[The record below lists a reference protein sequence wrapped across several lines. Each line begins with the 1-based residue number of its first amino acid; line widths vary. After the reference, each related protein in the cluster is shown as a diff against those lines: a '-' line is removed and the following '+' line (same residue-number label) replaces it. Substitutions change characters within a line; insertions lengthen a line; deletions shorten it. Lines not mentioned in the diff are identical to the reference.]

1 MQDQIPATPET
12 PVDPNA
18 AAVPADPNAATAAS
32 DPNAAAMATDPNA
45 AAMAIDPNAAAMA
58 ADPNAAAPL
67 LPGQESLDVSSAL
80 LPGMD
85 RLDLLMG
92 NTDSLALS
100 KMGFAHLIDNAD
112 MVGMVGGVVL
122 GVMSILV
129 WYYILYNGLRLV
141 SVRARYQRVMDSFW
155 EAKSPR
161 DAIEQLKTEPEYEP
175 FSKIALDAAF
185 AAEHHSD
192 ALGGRMAEAL
202 SRHEFIDRALR
213 SGVDR
218 EAGKLESGL
227 TMLASV
233 GSTAPF
239 VGLFGTVWGI
249 YHALI
254 RIGASGE
261 ATLDVVAGPVG
272 EALIMTCIGLGV
284 AIPSVLAYNYFV
296 RSNKELN
303 ARFATF
309 AHDLLDYFATGN
321 RVRGQRYGN
330 RQHMPSQG

>member
-1 MQDQIPATPET
+1 M
-12 PVDPNA
+12 
-18 AAVPADPNAATAAS
+18 
-32 DPNAAAMATDPNA
+32 
-45 AAMAIDPNAAAMA
+45 
-58 ADPNAAAPL
+58 
-67 LPGQESLDVSSAL
+67 
-80 LPGMD
+80 
-85 RLDLLMG
+85 MG

-100 KMGFAHLIDNAD
+100 KMGFAHLLDNAD
-112 MVGMVGGVVL
+112 FVGLVTFSVL
-122 GVMSILV
+122 AVMSVLV
-129 WYYILYNGLRLV
+129 WYYILYNFLRLV
-141 SVRARYQRVMDSFW
+141 SIRSRCQKVLDAFW
-155 EAKSPR
+155 ESSSPR
-161 DAIEQLKTEPEYEP
+161 EAIEQLREQPDHEP

-202 SRHEFIDRALR
+202 SRHDFIDRALR
-213 SGVDR
+213 SGVQR
-218 EAGKLESGL
+218 EAGRMESGL

-254 RIGASGE
+254 SIGAKGE

-296 RSNKELN
+296 RSNKELY
-303 ARFATF
+303 ARFASF
-309 AHDLLDYFATGN
+309 AHDLLDYFATGQ
-321 RVRGQRYGN
+321 RVRGQKYGTK
-330 RQHMPSQG
+330 QHLPSTG

>member
-1 MQDQIPATPET
+1 MQDQIPVTPET

-18 AAVPADPNAATAAS
+18 AAAPVDLGATTTAVDPTAVAV
-32 DPNAAAMATDPNA
+32 DPG
-45 AAMAIDPNAAAMA
+45 
-58 ADPNAAAPL
+58 AAAPL
-67 LPGQESLDVSSAL
+67 LPSQESLDVSSAL

-100 KMGFAHLIDNAD
+100 KMGFAHLIENAD
-112 MVGMVGGVVL
+112 MVGIVAGTVL
-122 GVMSILV
+122 GLMSILV
-129 WYYILYNGLRLV
+129 WYYILYNALRLV
-141 SVRARYQRVMDSFW
+141 SVRARYQQVMDAFW
-155 EAKSPR
+155 ESKSPR
-161 DAIEQLKTEPEYEP
+161 DAIGQLQQQPEYEP

-202 SRHEFIDRALR
+202 SRHEFIDRAVR

-218 EAGKLESGL
+218 EAGRLESGL

-272 EALIMTCIGLGV
+272 EALIMTCVGLGV

-303 ARFATF
+303 ARLATF

>member
-1 MQDQIPATPET
+1 MQDQVPNTPEIAA
-12 PVDPNA
+12 DPA
-18 AAVPADPNAATAAS
+18 AAQ
-32 DPNAAAMATDPNA
+32 AAADATTA
-45 AAMAIDPNAAAMA
+45 TTLA
-58 ADPNAAAPL
+58 ADPNAAAAAAASIDPGAVASTDPSMM
-67 LPGQESLDVSSAL
+67 LPGDAGQSLDVSSAL

-85 RLDLLMG
+85 RLDLMMG

-100 KMGFAHLIDNAD
+100 KMGFSHLLDNAD
-112 MVGMVGGVVL
+112 MVGMVAGAVL
-122 GVMSILV
+122 AVMSVLV
-129 WYYILYNGLRLV
+129 WFYILYNLLRLV
-141 SVRARYQRVMDSFW
+141 SVRMRYQRVMDTFW
-155 EAKSPR
+155 DARSPR
-161 DAIEQLKTEPEYEP
+161 DAIDQLKAEPEYEP

-202 SRHEFIDRALR
+202 SRHEFIDRAVR

-218 EAGKLESGL
+218 EAGRLESGL

-321 RVRGQRYGN
+321 RVRGQRYGTK
-330 RQHMPSQG
+330 QHMPSQG

>member
-1 MQDQIPATPET
+1 MQDQVPATPEM
-12 PVDPNA
+12 PVDPAAAAAAVDPNA
-18 AAVPADPNAATAAS
+18 ITLD
-32 DPNAAAMATDPNA
+32 
-45 AAMAIDPNAAAMA
+45 
-58 ADPNAAAPL
+58 
-67 LPGQESLDVSSAL
+67 PGQASLDVSSAL
-80 LPGMD
+80 PPGMD

-100 KMGFAHLIDNAD
+100 KMGFAHLLDNAD
-112 MVGMVGGVVL
+112 LVGLVTFSVL
-122 GVMSILV
+122 AVMSVLV
-129 WYYILYNGLRLV
+129 WYYILYNFLRLWSIRSRV
-141 SVRARYQRVMDSFW
+141 QKVMDAFW
-155 EAKSPR
+155 DAKTPR
-161 DAIEQLKTEPEYEP
+161 DAIEELKEQPAHEP

-213 SGVDR
+213 SGVQR
-218 EAGKLESGL
+218 EAGKMESGL

-254 RIGASGE
+254 SIGAQGE

-296 RSNKELN
+296 RSNKELY

-321 RVRGQRYGN
+321 RVRGQKYGTK
-330 RQHMPSQG
+330 QHLPSAG

>member
-1 MQDQIPATPET
+1 MQDQVPASPEMPVDPATAAT
-12 PVDPNA
+12 AVDPNA
-18 AAVPADPNAATAAS
+18 VALD
-32 DPNAAAMATDPNA
+32 
-45 AAMAIDPNAAAMA
+45 
-58 ADPNAAAPL
+58 
-67 LPGQESLDVSSAL
+67 PGQASLDVSSAL
-80 LPGMD
+80 PPGMD

-100 KMGFAHLIDNAD
+100 KMGFAHLLDNAD
-112 MVGMVGGVVL
+112 LVGLMTFSVL
-122 GVMSILV
+122 AVMSVLV
-129 WYYILYNGLRLV
+129 WYYILYNFLRLW
-141 SVRARYQRVMDSFW
+141 SIRSRIQKVMDAFW
-155 EAKSPR
+155 DAKTPR
-161 DAIEQLKTEPEYEP
+161 DAIEELKEQPAHEP

-213 SGVDR
+213 SGVQR
-218 EAGKLESGL
+218 EAGKMESGL

-254 RIGASGE
+254 SIGAQGE

-296 RSNKELN
+296 RSNKELY

-321 RVRGQRYGN
+321 RVRGQKYGTK
-330 RQHMPSQG
+330 QHLPSAG

>member
-1 MQDQIPATPET
+1 MQDQIPATPATT
-12 PVDPNA
+12 PDPAMVDPAAAAATMDPNA
-18 AAVPADPNAATAAS
+18 AA
-32 DPNAAAMATDPNA
+32 AAMDPS
-45 AAMAIDPNAAAMA
+45 
-58 ADPNAAAPL
+58 
-67 LPGQESLDVSSAL
+67 GGSLDVSSTL
-80 LPGMD
+80 PPGMD
-85 RLDLLMG
+85 RLDMMMG
-92 NTDSLALS
+92 NTDSLALT
-100 KMGFAHLIDNAD
+100 KMGFSHLVDNAD
-112 MVGMVGGVVL
+112 LVGLVAFVVMFA
-122 GVMSILV
+122 MSMLV
-129 WYYILYNGLRLV
+129 WYYILLNFLRLWA
-141 SVRARYQRVMDSFW
+141 VRARAEKVIASFW
-155 EAKSPR
+155 DANSPR
-161 DAIEQLKTEPEYEP
+161 EAIEVLRGQPDYEP

-213 SGVDR
+213 GGVSR
-218 EAGKLESGL
+218 EVARFESGL
-227 TMLASV
+227 TLLASV

-296 RSNKELN
+296 RSNKSLTARLN
-303 ARFATF
+303 AF
-309 AHDLLDYFATGN
+309 AHDLWDYYATGT
-321 RVRGQRYGN
+321 RVRGQRYGTK
-330 RQHMPSQG
+330 QHVPSAG

>member
-1 MQDQIPATPET
+1 
-12 PVDPNA
+12 
-18 AAVPADPNAATAAS
+18 
-32 DPNAAAMATDPNA
+32 
-45 AAMAIDPNAAAMA
+45 
-58 ADPNAAAPL
+58 
-67 LPGQESLDVSSAL
+67 
-80 LPGMD
+80 MD

-112 MVGMVGGVVL
+112 IVGIVAFT
-122 GVMSILV
+122 VMGIMSLLV
-129 WYYILYNGLRLV
+129 WYYILYNALRLV
-141 SVRARYQRVMDSFW
+141 SVRARTQRIMESFW
-155 EAKSPR
+155 EASSPR
-161 DAIEQLKTEPEYEP
+161 EAIEQLRSEPEYEP

-213 SGVDR
+213 SGVQR
-218 EAGKLESGL
+218 EAARMESGL
-227 TMLASV
+227 TLLASV

-254 RIGASGE
+254 SIGQSGE

-296 RSNKELN
+296 RSNKALN
-303 ARFATF
+303 ASFMTF

-330 RQHMPSQG
+330 KQHAPSAG

>member
-1 MQDQIPATPET
+1 MQDQVPASTEM
-12 PVDPNA
+12 VDPSA
-18 AAVPADPNAATAAS
+18 AAATL
-32 DPNAAAMATDPNA
+32 D
-45 AAMAIDPNAAAMA
+45 
-58 ADPNAAAPL
+58 
-67 LPGQESLDVSSAL
+67 PGQASLDVSSAL
-80 LPGMD
+80 PPGMD

-112 MVGMVGGVVL
+112 LVGIMAGTVL
-122 GVMSILV
+122 GIMSLLV
-129 WYYILYNGLRLV
+129 WYYILYNALRLI
-141 SVRARYQRVMDSFW
+141 SVRARTHRIMESFW
-155 EAKSPR
+155 EASSPR
-161 DAIEQLKTEPEYEP
+161 EAIEQLRGEPEYEP

-202 SRHEFIDRALR
+202 SRHEFIDRAVR
-213 SGVDR
+213 SGVQR
-218 EAGKLESGL
+218 EAARMESGL
-227 TMLASV
+227 TLLASV

-254 RIGASGE
+254 SIGQTGE

-296 RSNKELN
+296 RSNKALN
-303 ARFATF
+303 ASFLTF

-330 RQHMPSQG
+330 KQHVPSAG

>member
-1 MQDQIPATPET
+1 MQDQLPATP
-12 PVDPNA
+12 A
-18 AAVPADPNAATAAS
+18 IADPATAA
-32 DPNAAAMATDPNA
+32 AATDPSVIPVA
-45 AAMAIDPNAAAMA
+45 VDAS
-58 ADPNAAAPL
+58 
-67 LPGQESLDVSSAL
+67 QSSLDVLSAL
-80 LPGMD
+80 PPGTD
-85 RLDLLMG
+85 RLDVMMG

-100 KMGFAHLIDNAD
+100 KMGFGHLVESAD
-112 MVGMVGGVVL
+112 AVGIFAFMIL
-122 GVMSILV
+122 FVMSILV
-129 WYYILYNGLRLV
+129 WYYILLNGLRLFA
-141 SVRARYQRVMDSFW
+141 VRARMERVMNEFW
-155 EAKSPR
+155 EATSPR
-161 DAIEQLKTEPEYEP
+161 EAIERLKLEPAYEP
-175 FSKIALDAAF
+175 FSKIALDATY

-202 SRHEFIDRALR
+202 SRHEFIDRAVR
-213 SGVDR
+213 GGVNRESGR
-218 EAGKLESGL
+218 MESGL

-254 RIGASGE
+254 GIGISGE

-296 RSNKELN
+296 RSNKALN
-303 ARFATF
+303 TKFMTF

-321 RVRGQRYGN
+321 RVRGQRFGTK
-330 RQHMPSQG
+330 QHAPSAQ

>member
-1 MQDQIPATPET
+1 MQDQVPATPET
-12 PVDPNA
+12 PVDPAVA
-18 AAVPADPNAATAAS
+18 APVDPNAAMV
-32 DPNAAAMATDPNA
+32 DPNAVALDPSQA
-45 AAMAIDPNAAAMA
+45 
-58 ADPNAAAPL
+58 
-67 LPGQESLDVSSAL
+67 SLDVSSAL
-80 LPGMD
+80 PPGMD

-100 KMGFAHLIDNAD
+100 KMGFAHLLDNAD
-112 MVGMVGGVVL
+112 LVGLMTFSVL
-122 GVMSILV
+122 AVMSVLV
-129 WYYILYNGLRLV
+129 WYYILYNFLRLW
-141 SVRARYQRVMDSFW
+141 SIRSRIQKVMDAFW
-155 EAKSPR
+155 DAKTPR
-161 DAIEQLKTEPEYEP
+161 DAIEELKEQPAHEP

-213 SGVDR
+213 SGVQR
-218 EAGKLESGL
+218 EAGKMESGL

-254 RIGASGE
+254 SIGAQGE

-296 RSNKELN
+296 RSNKELY

-321 RVRGQRYGN
+321 RVRGQKYGTK
-330 RQHMPSQG
+330 QHLPSAG

>member
-1 MQDQIPATPET
+1 MQDQ
-12 PVDPNA
+12 
-18 AAVPADPNAATAAS
+18 VPASPEL
-32 DPNAAAMATDPNA
+32 
-45 AAMAIDPNAAAMA
+45 IDPTAGMTM
-58 ADPNAAAPL
+58 D
-67 LPGQESLDVSSAL
+67 PGQASLDVSSAL
-80 LPGMD
+80 PPGMD

-112 MVGMVGGVVL
+112 LVGMVAFT
-122 GVMSILV
+122 VMGIMSLLV
-129 WYYILYNGLRLV
+129 WYYILYNALRLV
-141 SVRARYQRVMDSFW
+141 SVRARTKRILDSFW
-155 EAKSPR
+155 EAKSPH
-161 DAIEQLKTEPEYEP
+161 DAIEQLRNEPDYEP

-202 SRHEFIDRALR
+202 SRHEFIDRAVR
-213 SGVDR
+213 SGVQR
-218 EAGKLESGL
+218 EAARMESGL
-227 TMLASV
+227 TLLASV

-254 RIGASGE
+254 SIGQSGE

-296 RSNKELN
+296 RSNKALN
-303 ARFATF
+303 ASFMTF

-330 RQHMPSQG
+330 KQHVPSAG

>member
-1 MQDQIPATPET
+1 MQDQVPATPPMDPAT
-12 PVDPNA
+12 VDP
-18 AAVPADPNAATAAS
+18 TAALS
-32 DPNAAAMATDPNA
+32 TMDPSQA
-45 AAMAIDPNAAAMA
+45 
-58 ADPNAAAPL
+58 
-67 LPGQESLDVSSAL
+67 SLDVSSAL
-80 LPGMD
+80 PPGMD
-85 RLDLLMG
+85 RLDMMMG

-100 KMGFAHLIDNAD
+100 KMGFSHLLESAD
-112 MVGMVGGVVL
+112 VVGMVAFTVL
-122 GVMSILV
+122 GIMSILV
-129 WYYILYNGLRLV
+129 WYYILYNALRLL
-141 SVRARYQRVMDSFW
+141 SVQARYQRVMDAFW
-155 EAKSPR
+155 DAKSPR
-161 DAIEQLKTEPEYEP
+161 DAIEQLKAEPEHEP

-202 SRHEFIDRALR
+202 SRHEFIDRAVR
-213 SGVDR
+213 SGVTR
-218 EAGKLESGL
+218 EAAKMESGL

-254 RIGASGE
+254 RISASGE

-296 RSNKELN
+296 RTNKDLN
-303 ARFATF
+303 ARFLTF

-321 RVRGQRYGN
+321 RVRGQRYGTK
-330 RQHMPSQG
+330 QHMPSAH

>member
-1 MQDQIPATPET
+1 MQDQVPASTEM
-12 PVDPNA
+12 VDPNA
-18 AAVPADPNAATAAS
+18 AAATL
-32 DPNAAAMATDPNA
+32 D
-45 AAMAIDPNAAAMA
+45 
-58 ADPNAAAPL
+58 
-67 LPGQESLDVSSAL
+67 PGQASLDVSSAL
-80 LPGMD
+80 PPGMD

-112 MVGMVGGVVL
+112 IVGMVAFTAMGI
-122 GVMSILV
+122 MSLLV
-129 WYYILYNGLRLV
+129 WYYILYNALRLV
-141 SVRARYQRVMDSFW
+141 SVRARTQRIMESFW
-155 EAKSPR
+155 EASSPR
-161 DAIEQLKTEPEYEP
+161 EAIEQLRNEPEYEP

-213 SGVDR
+213 SGVQR
-218 EAGKLESGL
+218 EAARMESGL
-227 TMLASV
+227 TLLASV

-254 RIGASGE
+254 NIGQSGE

-296 RSNKELN
+296 RSNKALN
-303 ARFATF
+303 ASFMAF

-330 RQHMPSQG
+330 KQHAPSAG

>member
-1 MQDQIPATPET
+1 MQDQVPASTEM
-12 PVDPNA
+12 VDPNA
-18 AAVPADPNAATAAS
+18 AG
-32 DPNAAAMATDPNA
+32 AMLD
-45 AAMAIDPNAAAMA
+45 
-58 ADPNAAAPL
+58 
-67 LPGQESLDVSSAL
+67 PGQASLDVSSAL
-80 LPGMD
+80 PPGMD

-112 MVGMVGGVVL
+112 IVGIVAFT
-122 GVMSILV
+122 VMGIMSLLV
-129 WYYILYNGLRLV
+129 WYYILYNALRLV
-141 SVRARYQRVMDSFW
+141 SVRARTQRIMGSFW
-155 EAKSPR
+155 EASSPR
-161 DAIEQLKTEPEYEP
+161 EAIEQLRSEPEYEP

-192 ALGGRMAEAL
+192 ALGGRMGEAL
-202 SRHEFIDRALR
+202 SRHEFIARALR
-213 SGVDR
+213 SGVQR
-218 EAGKLESGL
+218 EAARMESGL
-227 TMLASV
+227 TLLASV

-254 RIGASGE
+254 SIGQSGE

-296 RSNKELN
+296 RSNKALN
-303 ARFATF
+303 ASFMTF

-330 RQHMPSQG
+330 KQHAPSAG

>member
-1 MQDQIPATPET
+1 MQDQIPAP
-12 PVDPNA
+12 PDMPLDPGMM
-18 AAVPADPNAATAAS
+18 DPSQA
-32 DPNAAAMATDPNA
+32 
-45 AAMAIDPNAAAMA
+45 
-58 ADPNAAAPL
+58 
-67 LPGQESLDVSSAL
+67 SLDVSSAL
-80 LPGMD
+80 PPGVD

-100 KMGFAHLIDNAD
+100 KMGFSHLVDNAD
-112 MVGMVGGVVL
+112 IVGLVTFVVL
-122 GVMSILV
+122 SIMSLLV
-129 WYYILYNGLRLV
+129 WYYILYNFLRLW
-141 SVRARYQRVMDSFW
+141 SVRSRTLRVVGAFW
-155 EAKSPR
+155 DASSPR
-161 DAIEQLKTEPEYEP
+161 DAVEQLKAEPEFEP

-213 SGVDR
+213 SGVQR
-218 EAGKLESGL
+218 EAGKMETGL
-227 TMLASV
+227 TLLASV

-296 RSNKELN
+296 HANKTLN
-303 ARFATF
+303 ARFMSF

-330 RQHMPSQG
+330 KQHVPSSG

>member
-1 MQDQIPATPET
+1 MQDQIPATPAT
-12 PVDPNA
+12 PVDP
-18 AAVPADPNAATAAS
+18 AVVDPSVVGA
-32 DPNAAAMATDPNA
+32 ATDPNA
-45 AAMAIDPNAAAMA
+45 AALALDPNA
-58 ADPNAAAPL
+58 
-67 LPGQESLDVSSAL
+67 GSLDVSSAL
-80 LPGMD
+80 PPGMD
-85 RLDLLMG
+85 RLDMMMG
-92 NTDSLALS
+92 NTDSLALT
-100 KMGFAHLIDNAD
+100 KMGFSHLVDNAD
-112 MVGMVGGVVL
+112 LVGLVAFVVMAT
-122 GVMSILV
+122 MSILV
-129 WYYILYNGLRLV
+129 WYYILLNLLRLFA
-141 SVRARYQRVMDSFW
+141 VRARAERVMASFW
-155 EAKSPR
+155 EAASPR
-161 DAIEQLKTEPEYEP
+161 EAIEVLRKQPSFEP
-175 FSKIALDAAF
+175 FSKIGLDAAF

-213 SGVDR
+213 SGVER
-218 EAGKLESGL
+218 EVGKFDSGMTL
-227 TMLASV
+227 LASV

-296 RSNKELN
+296 RSNKALT
-303 ARFATF
+303 ARFNGF

-321 RVRGQRYGN
+321 RVRGQRYGTK
-330 RQHMPSQG
+330 QHVPSAG

>member
-1 MQDQIPATPET
+1 MQDQVPTTPEIAADPNAAAAAADPGAT
-12 PVDPNA
+12 TLAVDPNA
-18 AAVPADPNAATAAS
+18 AAVAV
-32 DPNAAAMATDPNA
+32 DPNAAAAAVDPNA
-45 AAMAIDPNAAAMA
+45 AAAMDPSTM
-58 ADPNAAAPL
+58 
-67 LPGQESLDVSSAL
+67 LPGDAGQSLDVSSAL

-85 RLDLLMG
+85 RLDLMMG

-100 KMGFAHLIDNAD
+100 KMGFAHLLDNAD
-112 MVGMVGGVVL
+112 MVGMVAGTVL
-122 GVMSILV
+122 GLMSILV
-129 WYYILYNGLRLV
+129 WFYILYNFLRLV
-141 SVRARYQRVMDSFW
+141 SVRMRYQRVMDTFW
-155 EAKSPR
+155 ESKSPR
-161 DAIEQLKTEPEYEP
+161 EAIEQLKAEPEYEP

-202 SRHEFIDRALR
+202 SRHEFIDRAVR

-321 RVRGQRYGN
+321 RVRGQRYGTK
-330 RQHMPSQG
+330 QHMPSQG

>member
-1 MQDQIPATPET
+1 MQDQIPVTPET
-12 PVDPNA
+12 
-18 AAVPADPNAATAAS
+18 PADPNAATMSGDPDAVAAAPDLDAPALAV
-32 DPNAAAMATDPNA
+32 DPNAV
-45 AAMAIDPNAAAMA
+45 
-58 ADPNAAAPL
+58 APVA
-67 LPGQESLDVSSAL
+67 PGQESLDVSSAL

-100 KMGFAHLIDNAD
+100 KMGFAHLVENAD
-112 MVGMVGGVVL
+112 LVGIVAGTVL
-122 GVMSILV
+122 GAMSILV
-129 WYYILYNGLRLV
+129 WFYILYNLLRLL
-141 SVRARYQRVMDSFW
+141 SVRRRYQRVMDAFW
-155 EAKSPR
+155 EAKSPH
-161 DAIEQLKTEPEYEP
+161 DAIEQLKREPEYEP

-213 SGVDR
+213 SGVQR
-218 EAGKLESGL
+218 EAGKMESGL

-272 EALIMTCIGLGV
+272 EALIMTCVGLGV

-296 RSNKELN
+296 RSNKELY

-321 RVRGQRYGN
+321 RVRGQRYGTK
-330 RQHMPSQG
+330 QHMPSQG

>member
-1 MQDQIPATPET
+1 MQDQ
-12 PVDPNA
+12 
-18 AAVPADPNAATAAS
+18 VPASPEL
-32 DPNAAAMATDPNA
+32 
-45 AAMAIDPNAAAMA
+45 IDPTAGMTM
-58 ADPNAAAPL
+58 D
-67 LPGQESLDVSSAL
+67 PGQASLDVSSAL
-80 LPGMD
+80 PPGMD

-112 MVGMVGGVVL
+112 LVGMVAFT
-122 GVMSILV
+122 VMGIMSLLV
-129 WYYILYNGLRLV
+129 WYYILYNALRLV
-141 SVRARYQRVMDSFW
+141 SVRARTKRILDSFW
-155 EAKSPR
+155 DAKSPH
-161 DAIEQLKTEPEYEP
+161 DAIEQLRNEPEYEP

-202 SRHEFIDRALR
+202 SRHEFIDRAVR
-213 SGVDR
+213 SGVQR
-218 EAGKLESGL
+218 EAARMESGL
-227 TMLASV
+227 TLLASV

-254 RIGASGE
+254 SIGQSGE

-303 ARFATF
+303 ARFMTF

-330 RQHMPSQG
+330 KQHVPSAG

>member
-1 MQDQIPATPET
+1 MQDQVPATPET
-12 PVDPNA
+12 PVDPTA
-18 AAVPADPNAATAAS
+18 AAAPADPTAAMV
-32 DPNAAAMATDPNA
+32 DPNAVALDPSQA
-45 AAMAIDPNAAAMA
+45 
-58 ADPNAAAPL
+58 
-67 LPGQESLDVSSAL
+67 SLDVSSAL
-80 LPGMD
+80 PPGMD

-100 KMGFAHLIDNAD
+100 KMGFAHLLDNAD
-112 MVGMVGGVVL
+112 FVGLVTFSVL
-122 GVMSILV
+122 AVMSVLV
-129 WYYILYNGLRLV
+129 WYYILYNFLRLW
-141 SVRARYQRVMDSFW
+141 SIRSRYQRVMDAFW
-155 EAKSPR
+155 DAKTPR
-161 DAIEQLKTEPEYEP
+161 DAIEDLKDQPMHEP

-213 SGVDR
+213 SGVQR
-218 EAGKLESGL
+218 EAGKMESGL

-254 RIGASGE
+254 SIGAQGE

-296 RSNKELN
+296 RSNKELY

-321 RVRGQRYGN
+321 RVRGQKYGTK
-330 RQHMPSQG
+330 QHLPSTG

>member
-1 MQDQIPATPET
+1 MQDQVPTTPEI
-12 PVDPNA
+12 A
-18 AAVPADPNAATAAS
+18 ADPNAASTAADAGTAVLAV
-32 DPNAAAMATDPNA
+32 DPNIAAG
-45 AAMAIDPNAAAMA
+45 AIDPNAAAVA
-58 ADPNAAAPL
+58 ADPSGMLAGDA
-67 LPGQESLDVSSAL
+67 GQSLDVSSAL

-100 KMGFAHLIDNAD
+100 KMGFSHLLDNAD
-112 MVGMVGGVVL
+112 MVGMVAGVVL
-122 GVMSILV
+122 SVMSILV
-129 WYYILYNGLRLV
+129 WFYILYNFLRLV
-141 SVRARYQRVMDSFW
+141 SVRMRYQRVMDTFW
-155 EAKSPR
+155 ESKSPR
-161 DAIEQLKTEPEYEP
+161 EAVEQLKQEPEYEP
-175 FSKIALDAAF
+175 FSKIALDAVF
-185 AAEHHSD
+185 ASEHHSD
-192 ALGGRMAEAL
+192 AALGGRMAEAL
-202 SRHEFIDRALR
+202 SRHEFIDRAVR

-218 EAGKLESGL
+218 EAGRLESGL

-321 RVRGQRYGN
+321 RVRSQRYGTK
-330 RQHMPSQG
+330 QHLPSQG

>member
-1 MQDQIPATPET
+1 MQDQVPATPEM
-12 PVDPNA
+12 PVDPAAAAAAVDPNA
-18 AAVPADPNAATAAS
+18 ITLD
-32 DPNAAAMATDPNA
+32 
-45 AAMAIDPNAAAMA
+45 
-58 ADPNAAAPL
+58 
-67 LPGQESLDVSSAL
+67 PGQASLDVSSAL
-80 LPGMD
+80 PPGMD

-100 KMGFAHLIDNAD
+100 KMGFAHLLDNAD
-112 MVGMVGGVVL
+112 LVGLVTFSVL
-122 GVMSILV
+122 AVMSVLV
-129 WYYILYNGLRLV
+129 WYYILYNFLRLW
-141 SVRARYQRVMDSFW
+141 SIRSRYQKVMDAFW
-155 EAKSPR
+155 DAKTPR
-161 DAIEQLKTEPEYEP
+161 DAIEELKEQPTHEP

-213 SGVDR
+213 SGVQR
-218 EAGKLESGL
+218 EAGKMESGL

-233 GSTAPF
+233 GSTAPV

-254 RIGASGE
+254 SIGAQGE

-296 RSNKELN
+296 RSNKELY

-321 RVRGQRYGN
+321 RVRGQKYGTK
-330 RQHMPSQG
+330 QHLPSAG

>member
-1 MQDQIPATPET
+1 MPVDPATAAT
-12 PVDPNA
+12 AVDPNA
-18 AAVPADPNAATAAS
+18 VALD
-32 DPNAAAMATDPNA
+32 
-45 AAMAIDPNAAAMA
+45 
-58 ADPNAAAPL
+58 
-67 LPGQESLDVSSAL
+67 PGQASLDVSSAL
-80 LPGMD
+80 PPGMD

-100 KMGFAHLIDNAD
+100 KMGFAHLLDNAD
-112 MVGMVGGVVL
+112 LVGLMTFSVL
-122 GVMSILV
+122 AVMSVLV
-129 WYYILYNGLRLV
+129 WYYILYNFLRLW
-141 SVRARYQRVMDSFW
+141 SIRSRIQKVMDAFW
-155 EAKSPR
+155 DAKTPR
-161 DAIEQLKTEPEYEP
+161 DAIEDLKDQPMHEP

-213 SGVDR
+213 SGVQR
-218 EAGKLESGL
+218 EAGKMESGL

-254 RIGASGE
+254 SIGAQGE

-296 RSNKELN
+296 RSNKELY

-321 RVRGQRYGN
+321 RVRGQKYGTK
-330 RQHMPSQG
+330 QHLPSTG